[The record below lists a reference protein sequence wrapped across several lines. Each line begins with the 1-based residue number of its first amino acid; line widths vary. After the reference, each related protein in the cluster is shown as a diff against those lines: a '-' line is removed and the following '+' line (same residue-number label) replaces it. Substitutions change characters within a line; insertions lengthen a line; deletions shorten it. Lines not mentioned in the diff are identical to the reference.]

1 MEAETLGD
9 VDWER
14 LLAWH
19 DSTLRGL
26 IAKGGG
32 QVVNTIGDGFF
43 AVFREPEA
51 ALAVAGSIQAA
62 LAEHR
67 RATAQ
72 PLTVRI
78 GLHAA
83 EATQRGADYSGI
95 GVHVAAR
102 IAALGAGGEIVASAD
117 TLVCRLRRLPS

>member
-1 MEAETLGD
+1 
-9 VDWER
+9 
-14 LLAWH
+14 
-19 DSTLRGL
+19 
-26 IAKGGG
+26 
-32 QVVNTIGDGFF
+32 
-43 AVFREPEA
+43 
-51 ALAVAGSIQAA
+51 VARSIQAA

-67 RATAQ
+67 KATAQ

-117 TLVCRLRRLPS
+117 TLEAAGRPALDGDVRLTTIRGVSAPVRVATVAWT